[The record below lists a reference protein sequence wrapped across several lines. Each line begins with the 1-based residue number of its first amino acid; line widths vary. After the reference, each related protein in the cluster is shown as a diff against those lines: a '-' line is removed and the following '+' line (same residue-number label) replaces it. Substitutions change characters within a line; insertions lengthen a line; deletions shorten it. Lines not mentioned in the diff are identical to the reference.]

1 MDPPPV
7 ATERQQILAAL
18 GQAGSMSEIAEV
30 RSSAE
35 DWLRRH
41 PGDVEVAR
49 DAARLAGLAEALTE
63 LGLDELPPSTGAR

>member
-1 MDPPPV
+1 VDPPPV
-7 ATERQQILAAL
+7 ATEREQLLAVL
-18 GQAGSMSEIAEV
+18 GQAGSMSEIAEA

-49 DAARLAGLAEALTE
+49 GAARLAGLAEALSE
-63 LGLDELPPSTGAR
+63 LGLDELPSSTGAR